1 MDSILKIFQTKNS
14 IISKII
20 KNLFIFLTL
29 FLLAIV
35 SINYYLTK
43 KNYDKIEQE
52 KIDIIL
58 NSIESTL
65 AVNISFEFDDAVD
78 ETLNNLVQNKDII
91 LVKLE
96 TLRDNKEKKFFNK
109 SRKTA
114 NINTNNSF
122 SKTIEIVDPHTKE
135 TIANLT
141 LIYSKDH
148 FYELINEY
156 YQWMGLIVLIYSIA
170 SIFFIRL
177 VSTLIKP
184 LDNIAHKMGNFDPSN
199 PQKIENNSDNKDE
212 ISMICES
219 SNMMIDTIDKYIN
232 EMETKNNLIFEQS
245 KMASMGEM
253 IGNIAH
259 QWRQPLSIISTGATG
274 MKMQKQ
280 FDALSD
286 ENFNKTCDVIN
297 ENAQYLSRTIDDFRN
312 FIKGERKKVVFNL
325 NNAIDSFINLVQGPI
340 KNNNIEVVFDLEKD
354 LSIYGYENELI
365 QCLIN
370 IFNNSKDVLK
380 DMDVKDKYIFI
391 STKSNNEHALIII
404 KDNAG
409 GIADAILPKI
419 FEPYFTTKHKSQGTG
434 LGLHMTYKLIT
445 EGMSGSVIGKNAK
458 YDYNGQDFKGAE
470 FIISLPIK

>member
-1 MDSILKIFQTKNS
+1 MGNIFQNKNS

-20 KNLFIFLTL
+20 KSLFLFLTL

-35 SINYYLTK
+35 FMNYNLTK

-58 NSIESTL
+58 NSIKYPL
-65 AVNISFEFDDAVD
+65 AVNISFEFKDAVD

-91 LVKLE
+91 LVKLK
-96 TLRDNKEKKFFNK
+96 TLRDDKEKEFFDT
-109 SRKTA
+109 SRKTID
-114 NINTNNSF
+114 INSNNSF
-122 SKTIEIVDPHTKE
+122 SKTIQVVDPHSKE
-135 TIANLT
+135 PLANLT
-141 LIYSKDH
+141 LIYSKEH

-156 YQWMGLIVLIYSIA
+156 SLWMGFIVLIYSIA
-170 SIFFIRL
+170 SLFFIRL
-177 VSTLIKP
+177 ISILIKP

-199 PQKIENNSDNKDE
+199 PQKIEISSDNKDE

-219 SNMMIDTIDKYIN
+219 SNKMIDTIDKYIN

-259 QWRQPLSIISTGATG
+259 QWRQPLSVISTGATG

-286 ENFNKTCDVIN
+286 ESFNKTCDVIN

-312 FIKGERKKVVFNL
+312 FIKGEREKVVFNL
-325 NNAIDSFINLVQGPI
+325 NKAIDSFINLVQGPI
-340 KNNNIEVVFDLEKD
+340 KNNSIEVVFDLEKD
-354 LSIYGYENELI
+354 LAIYGYENELI

-380 DMDVKDKYIFI
+380 DIDEKGKYIFI
-391 STKSNNEHALIII
+391 TTQSYNEHIVINI
-404 KDNAG
+404 RDNGG
-409 GIADAILPKI
+409 GIAKDILPKI

-434 LGLHMTYKLIT
+434 LGLHMTYNLIVD
-445 EGMSGSVIGKNAK
+445 GMNGTLEAANVSYK
-458 YDYNGQDFKGAE
+458 YDGKDYIGAE
-470 FIISLPIK
+470 FTIVLPVS